1 MGARIMTTRKPVQVE
16 VPVRARDAATIEGWM
31 RPGELV
37 LEDGT
42 VLKGRSFGWPH
53 ATAGEV
59 VFSTGMVGYPES
71 MTDPSFCGQILTCTY
86 PMIGNY
92 GIPRS
97 ELHAVSGLDTAL
109 ESTRIHVKGLI
120 VSDYSEAHSHWR
132 ADRSLGRWLYDE
144 RIPALTGVDT
154 RSLTRRLRD
163 RGSML
168 GKIRFEDDETDFYD
182 PNIENLAE
190 QVSVSEAQV
199 LGKGKK
205 RVALLDCGCKH
216 NIIHSLLARDLEVL
230 RLPWDASLNDHEFD
244 GLFISNGPGNPRFYR
259 ETVAQIRDAI
269 ANDRPTFGI
278 CLGHQLLSLA
288 VGANTFKLKYGHRSQ
303 NQPVMDLR
311 TGRCSIT
318 SQNHG
323 FAVEPRTLKDG
334 WEPWFVNLNDDTNEG
349 IWHESGR
356 FRSVQFHPEAA
367 PGPVDTGYLFDDFA
381 AMIGA

>member
-86 PMIGNY
+86 PMVGNY

-109 ESTRIHVKGLI
+109 ESTRIHVMGLI

-168 GKIRFEDDETDFYD
+168 GKIRFEDGETDFYD

-190 QVSVSEAQV
+190 QVSVSEAEV

-230 RLPWDASLNDHEFD
+230 RLPWDASLDDHEFD

-259 ETVAQIRDAI
+259 ETVAQIRGAI